1 MVITVTLN
9 PAMDRTL
16 TIDNFDIG
24 KVNRANTVRYDVGG
38 KGINVSKVL
47 KNFGIE
53 SICMGFLGGIWEE
66 AIKKELK
73 CRNIKEAFISIK
85 GSTRTNTKIVDNIN
99 KVYTDINE
107 PGPIISQYELD
118 SFIKQF
124 EEHCNFGDIVV
135 LSGGV
140 SSSIPENIY
149 GVLTKIAKRKGTIVI
164 LDAEDVLLQ
173 EGIKE
178 KPDIIKPNDHEI
190 AKLFGIDSSN
200 SEQINEAVKQLRNK
214 GIKKV
219 MVSLGENGAT
229 YTTEKGNYYIKGLRV
244 SVRSTVGAGDSM
256 VAAIVYSI
264 LNNYDDSKTL
274 RFANASGAASVS
286 LEGTEACTLE
296 QVSQMINNI

>member
-24 KVNRANTVRYDVGG
+24 KVNRADTVRYDIGG

-66 AIKKELK
+66 AIKNELK
-73 CRNIKEAFISIK
+73 NRGIKEAFISIK
-85 GSTRTNTKIVDNIN
+85 GYTRTNTKVADSKN

-107 PGPIISQYELD
+107 PGPIISKCELD

-124 EEHCNFGDIVV
+124 EKHCNFGDIVV

-140 SSSIPENIY
+140 SISIPENIY
-149 GVLTKIAKRKGTIVI
+149 GVLTKIAKRKGAIVI
-164 LDAEDVLLQ
+164 LDAEGVLLQ

-178 KPDIIKPNDHEI
+178 KPDIIKPNNHEI

-200 SEQINEAVKQLRNK
+200 SEQINEAVNKLRSS

-219 MVSLGENGAT
+219 LVSLGVHGAT
-229 YTTEKGNYYIKGLRV
+229 YTTEKGNYYEKGIHV
-244 SVRSTVGAGDSM
+244 PVRSTVGAGDSM
-256 VAAIVYSI
+256 VAAIVYGI
-264 LNNYDDSKTL
+264 INNYEDSKTL
-274 RFANASGAASVS
+274 RFANASGAVSVS

-296 QVSQMINNI
+296 QVSQLFNNI